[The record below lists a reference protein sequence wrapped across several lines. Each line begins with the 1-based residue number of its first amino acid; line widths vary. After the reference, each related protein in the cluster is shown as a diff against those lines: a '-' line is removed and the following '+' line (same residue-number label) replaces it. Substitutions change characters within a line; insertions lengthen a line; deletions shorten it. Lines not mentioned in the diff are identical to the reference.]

1 MKKVLPF
8 SLLAVVLLCQSVL
21 AAQVSLIGGI
31 RDGLALGVM
40 ADQSVAHNLGLRY
53 GVEANTGNQPVI
65 VFLGGKFYLTS
76 LQRQMPLSLGLG
88 IVGYVGNGKSTPGLS
103 ISAIIDRAFNLPQ
116 LFIETGIDAADQ
128 GRFQLQLGYKI
139 E

>member
-1 MKKVLPF
+1 MKKVLLF
-8 SLLAVVLLCQSVL
+8 SVLALVLLCQSVF

-31 RDGLALGVM
+31 RDGLAIGIM

-53 GVEANTGNQPVI
+53 GIEADTGNQPVI

-88 IVGYVGNGKSTPGLS
+88 LVGYVGSGKATPGLS
-103 ISAIIDRAFNLPQ
+103 LSMIIDRAFNLPQ
-116 LFIETGIDAADQ
+116 LFIETGVDVVDQ

-139 E
+139 Q